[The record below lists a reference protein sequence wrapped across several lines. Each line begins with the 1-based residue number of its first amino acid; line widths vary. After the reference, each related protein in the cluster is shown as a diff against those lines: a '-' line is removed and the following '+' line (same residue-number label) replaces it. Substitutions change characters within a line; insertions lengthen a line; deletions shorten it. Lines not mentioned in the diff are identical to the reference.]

1 MSPFGY
7 SADAQDARKAAD
19 MAGNPVAAVA
29 IRRLTDQVILCQGG
43 QGSIC
48 VRPAWIGAGMMR
60 SCGPCSIGCGPG

>member
-1 MSPFGY
+1 
-7 SADAQDARKAAD
+7 

-29 IRRLTDQVILCQGG
+29 IRRRPEQVILCQGG

-60 SCGPCSIGCGPG
+60 SY